1 MGNDV
6 NDVPTEWNG
15 DHVRRLRGYLGD
27 TQSEF
32 AERLGTRQQTVSE
45 WETGA
50 SRPRRMSRRLLH
62 LLAEER
68 GYYSAARDSTA
79 GGGEAGEAG
88 EADSGAGTAREGP
101 E

>member
-1 MGNDV
+1 M
-6 NDVPTEWNG
+6 TEDAPSAWDG

-45 WETGA
+45 WETGT
-50 SRPRRMSRRLLH
+50 SRPRRMARRLLH

-68 GYYSAARDSTA
+68 GYYSAD
-79 GGGEAGEAG
+79 
-88 EADSGAGTAREGP
+88 GTPETGP
-101 E
+101 QPDDRPTTGHVE